1 MKSSKKITESPV
13 VEKMKKI
20 VGSAL
25 FIAVVELCC
34 IALTFI
40 YGQRMSLGL
49 EILIMII
56 GGVLLPLA
64 IAIPRWQKWQ
74 QPHLPLEWWVQGAL
88 ITTMS
93 LAMLPTYLHGNP
105 DACNFATVFG
115 MIFAAVSLLLWLYMA
130 GLHFKEMTWNRI
142 WRQTNR
148 H

>member
-40 YGQRMSLGL
+40 YGQRISTTM
-49 EILIMII
+49 EIIIMIV
-56 GGVLLPLA
+56 GGLCLPA
-64 IAIPRWQKWQ
+64 MIIKPRWQPWA
-74 QPHLPLEWWVQGAL
+74 PHLPLEWWVQGAL

-93 LAMLPTYLHGNP
+93 LAMLPMYLHGNP
-105 DACNFATVFG
+105 DACNFATVLG

-142 WRQTNR
+142 WRQT